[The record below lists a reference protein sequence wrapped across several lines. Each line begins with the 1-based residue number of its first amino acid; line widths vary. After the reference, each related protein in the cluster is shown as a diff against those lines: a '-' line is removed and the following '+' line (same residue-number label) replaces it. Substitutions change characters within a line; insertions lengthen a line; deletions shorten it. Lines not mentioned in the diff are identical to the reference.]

1 MRKERIK
8 ILIIGIV
15 IGMIIMGTSVYAT
28 ILYQS
33 SEVGYDNST
42 SGLSSTDVQ
51 AALDELYNNYYGGSQ
66 SISGFSEGDYFT
78 LVPDKNNYTIDSSIT
93 GYDTDQT
100 INPSELD
107 LWRVIKINGDGSID
121 AISEY
126 TSSEKVFFKGVRG
139 YANYVGGLQTIA
151 AQYEK
156 TGYTK
161 STRMFG
167 YAGQTLTISD
177 TSLFDGSNSSV
188 PTTATPDAELGNEQE
203 YEGGALGD
211 TLYLT
216 DWLLVIDA
224 YGFTTG
230 YVKGVST
237 AVAYHM
243 ASRQYDCAHYTFN
256 QGSGFFLMR
265 GVNSS
270 GATIADGAGSQL
282 SCSSIS
288 GCKWETE
295 EKIGRYVR
303 PIITLKSEITI
314 SNGSGT
320 KKDPYQLN

>member
-1 MRKERIK
+1 MRKEKIK
-8 ILIIGIV
+8 MLIIGIV
-15 IGMIIMGTSVYAT
+15 IGIIIMGTSVYAT

-126 TSSEKVFFKGVRG
+126 TSSEEVFFKGVRG

-188 PTTATPDAELGNEQE
+188 PTSDTPNDEIGNAQE

-216 DWLLVIDA
+216 DWLLVVNV

-230 YVKGVST
+230 YIKGVST
-237 AVAYHM
+237 SVSYHI
-243 ASRQYDCAHYTFN
+243 ASRQYDYSESS
-256 QGSGFFLMR
+256 GSGFFIIR
-265 GVNSS
+265 FVNPY
-270 GATIADGAGSQL
+270 GATIASGSVSTL
-282 SCSSIS
+282 NCYS
-288 GCKWETE
+288 GCKWE
-295 EKIGRYVR
+295 EKQQGGYVR
-303 PIITLKSEITI
+303 PIITLKSGITI

-320 KKDPYQLN
+320 KTDPYQLN